1 MKRTARRATQWALL
15 FALWIALSGV
25 MVLEFLILGALSAAV
40 GVVFSE
46 RLFSGTHEGWFAPAP
61 SSFGWYVRTTLRF
74 ALYIPWLSWQI
85 VLSNLHVVYLVLHPR
100 MPIHPTLVEFQTTLV
115 SERAQVTLAQSITLT
130 PGTVTVDAFNG
141 TFLIHCLSDTTRQG
155 IADGVLQKKIA
166 QVFGEPWEDKV
177 ELKDIV
183 TPEQVPM

>member
-1 MKRTARRATQWALL
+1 
-15 FALWIALSGV
+15 
-25 MVLEFLILGALSAAV
+25 
-40 GVVFSE
+40 
-46 RLFSGTHEGWFAPAP
+46 
-61 SSFGWYVRTTLRF
+61 
-74 ALYIPWLSWQI
+74 LSWQI